1 METKLVVIVGILF
14 LIVYYLLKRNTESF
28 TVSENDAKMV
38 NGLVTYLKTKP
49 GYIDYL
55 NYLNNNGNTHP
66 ILIRKDI
73 FKNLLETSNL
83 TAENVYSFL

>member
-1 METKLVVIVGILF
+1 
-14 LIVYYLLKRNTESF
+14 
-28 TVSENDAKMV
+28 MV

>member
-1 METKLVVIVGILF
+1 METKLVVLVGILF
-14 LIVYYLLKRNTESF
+14 LVVYYLSKKNIEKF
-28 TVSENDAKMV
+28 AMSENDAKMV
-38 NGLVTYLKTKP
+38 NGLVKYLKTEP

-73 FKNLLETSNL
+73 YKNLLGTSNL
-83 TAENVYSFL
+83 TAEDVYSFL

>member
-1 METKLVVIVGILF
+1 METKLVVLVGILF
-14 LIVYYLLKRNTESF
+14 LVVYYLSKKNIEKF
-28 TVSENDAKMV
+28 AMSENDAKMV
-38 NGLVTYLKTKP
+38 NGLVKYLKTEP